1 MDGKGEYLDS
11 QVYFSNPTASYPQS
25 GKLPSD
31 VFQPPQL
38 CNYGSLSLAC
48 PSYTLSSASSINV
61 RSSLIPIRRGDSSC
75 WPTTCLACIPGP
87 ARALTAKLGVPPGHH
102 GNPSLLMTLKC
113 RLGCKEETGGEG
125 KRQAQKK
132 ERPWDFVGGPVAKI
146 LCSQYRGPRFHPWS
160 GNYIPHGTTNSPCAP
175 TKDFACSNKDGTLL
189 PQLRPGTAK

>member
-1 MDGKGEYLDS
+1 MVKVSAWTPKFTFPILLPPTPS
-11 QVYFSNPTASYPQS
+11 QASFLVMFSNLHNFAIMVLFPLHVPPTH
-25 GKLPSD
+25 
-31 VFQPPQL
+31 
-38 CNYGSLSLAC
+38 
-48 PSYTLSSASSINV
+48 SSASSINV
-61 RSSLIPIRRGDSSC
+61 RSFLIPIRRGDSSC
-75 WPTTCLACIPGP
+75 WPTTCLACIPDP
-87 ARALTAKLGVPPGHH
+87 ARPLTAKLGVPPGHH

-146 LCSQYRGPRFHPWS
+146 LCSQYRRPRLHPWS